1 MTDGVLSAPTYPLAT
16 LALIFGDGP
25 DSPTAD
31 VNSLYTAAV
40 NLSFDYAAGLLD
52 TDYLEGVGRI
62 LAANPWRDDAE
73 WRRQCAAR
81 RGCYDTPEA
90 EIWWWPQRW

>member
-1 MTDGVLSAPTYPLAT
+1 MTDEAPLGPTYPLET

-52 TDYLEGVGRI
+52 TDYLEGVRRI
-62 LAANPWRDDAE
+62 LAANPWREDAD
-73 WRRQCAAR
+73 WRNQCDAWR
-81 RGCYDTPEA
+81 DVYSPSIQGL
-90 EIWWWPQRW
+90 